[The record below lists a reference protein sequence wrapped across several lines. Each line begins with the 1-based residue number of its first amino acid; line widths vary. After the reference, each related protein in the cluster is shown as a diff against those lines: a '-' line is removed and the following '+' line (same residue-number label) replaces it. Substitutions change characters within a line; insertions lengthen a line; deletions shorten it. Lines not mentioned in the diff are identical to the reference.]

1 MDRNLSLRWITCPHE
16 ASAGVLGITARKGQV
31 LQMALNEQ
39 ALIPYI
45 VNTLKDS
52 QLALN
57 LASRLGLQGA
67 EGLYMTEF
75 NRLVAANDIQVRCE
89 TVGSGDDGSSRAH

>member
-1 MDRNLSLRWITCPHE
+1 
-16 ASAGVLGITARKGQV
+16 
-31 LQMALNEQ
+31 MALNEQ

-75 NRLVAANDIQVRCE
+75 NRLVAANDIYIWWLRRS
-89 TVGSGDDGSSRAH
+89 TPGAPTMASASSRC